1 MNSPAVPGS
10 AGTASTSLWRW
21 VPRPGKTSAGSG
33 FAALSR
39 RVLAGVLENT
49 SRCPV
54 DADAALAMCRR
65 YGFEVGS
72 LRLMARAGS
81 SGVRAAM
88 ERHVSL
94 MEGATSARRWDDV
107 VTARQA
113 LLDHC
118 AAHQTS
124 DGSLWGEAMVAIVR
138 CFVGRVETADGGA
151 GGQANGHT
159 SDGSGAAGAGEVFLT
174 GTDAEDE
181 EEALA
186 QCVEA
191 AIAVGGMAP
200 LQAVEILSQNSQVPL
215 RVVKPLLER
224 ALGETERAAV
234 EAESATRAHRA
245 ETQVMRAEL
254 RQLRGPGVP
263 FVAERSRFTGAELD
277 GPSVHFLCGRVLAG
291 RRLTADVDRE
301 HSFLRGE
308 VDAFGDELA
317 CPVCHGD
324 HMHTLELRRQV
335 AAAARDKARF
345 FAVLDDPE
353 ERGGQFAAVAEFLGK
368 GVVEPLTA
376 DLAPLVRI
384 Q

>member
-1 MNSPAVPGS
+1 M
-10 AGTASTSLWRW
+10 
-21 VPRPGKTSAGSG
+21 PRPGKGSTG
-33 FAALSR
+33 SSSAALSR

-54 DADAALAMCRR
+54 DSDAALAMCRR

-107 VTARQA
+107 VSARQA

-118 AAHQTS
+118 AAHQAS

-138 CFVGRVETADGGA
+138 SFVGRAETADSGA
-151 GGQANGHT
+151 
-159 SDGSGAAGAGEVFLT
+159 AAGAGAGAGGDRDAGGTRGVGAGTVFLT

-181 EEALA
+181 EEALS

-191 AIAVGGMAP
+191 AVAVGGMAP
-200 LQAVEILSQNSQVPL
+200 LQAVEILSQNGQVPL

-234 EAESATRAHRA
+234 EAEAATRAHRA

-291 RRLTADVDRE
+291 RRLTADVDKE

-308 VDAFGDELA
+308 VDAFGDELV
-317 CPVCHGD
+317 CPVCHAD

-376 DLAPLVRI
+376 DLAPLPRL
-384 Q
+384 